1 MVLAICFVGLVAAVA
16 GAWALNGVFRRW
28 SAEAGE

>member
-1 MVLAICFVGLVAAVA
+1 MILAICFVGLTAAVA
-16 GAWALNGVFRRW
+16 AAWALNGAFRRW